1 MDSQLVTDIIIF
13 LREIGLTVIE
23 RRITTPTVLPGI
35 GVDHGALLVDRA
47 TIKYPGDLLHEAGHF
62 AVVPAHERE
71 QFHENVGDDG
81 GMEMAAIAWSYAA
94 ALHLGIAPSLLF
106 HDAGYR
112 GGAASLLENFA
123 AGYYIGVPI
132 LMWRGLADAPV
143 KNDLIVSGYPQMKRW
158 LTA

>member
-23 RRITTPTVLPGI
+23 RRITTPTVLPGV
-35 GVDHGALLVDRA
+35 GVDHGAVLVDRA
-47 TIKYPGDLLHEAGHF
+47 TLKYPGDLLHEAGHF

-71 QFHENVGDDG
+71 QLHENVGDDG
-81 GMEMAAIAWSYAA
+81 GMEMGAIAWSYAA

-123 AGYYIGVPI
+123 AGHYVGVPI
-132 LMWRGLADAPV
+132 LVWRGLADAPA
-143 KNDLIVSGYPQMKRW
+143 KNTSNASGYPQMKRW
-158 LTA
+158 LSG